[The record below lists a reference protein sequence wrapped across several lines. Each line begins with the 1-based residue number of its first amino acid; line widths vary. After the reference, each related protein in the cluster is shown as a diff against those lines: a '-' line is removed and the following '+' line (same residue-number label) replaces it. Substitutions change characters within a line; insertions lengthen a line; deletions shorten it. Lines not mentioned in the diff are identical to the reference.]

1 MSRWPG
7 AARQRKILNDGIL
20 SPAVGRHYGLGELLE
35 DHGLVEV
42 LELLED
48 QGLVKVLAADGGA
61 PRCSLRPCFLGGA
74 RRGGW
79 RRGRL
84 SLDVVVCH
92 GRVILTTS
100 RILAGVGHTTPSVT
114 MIPIVIFETNR
125 PLVRRLPEKFHLAEG
140 GPLVLLVLVVVVLLA
155 SLARSLPGSLTAT
168 FLSWV
173 SVVASPGLLIMGV
186 GLPVV
191 VPLSG
196 VVLVAGTR

>member
-1 MSRWPG
+1 M
-7 AARQRKILNDGIL
+7 
-20 SPAVGRHYGLGELLE
+20 V
-35 DHGLVEV
+35 
-42 LELLED
+42 
-48 QGLVKVLAADGGA
+48 GA

-79 RRGRL
+79 RRSRL
-84 SLDVVVCH
+84 SLYVVVCH

-100 RILAGVGHTTPSVT
+100 RKLAGVGHTTPSVT

-125 PLVRRLPEKFHLAEG
+125 PLVRRLLEKFHLAEG
-140 GPLVLLVLVVVVLLA
+140 GPLVLLVLVVIVLLA
-155 SLARSLPGSLTAT
+155 SLAGSLSGPLTAT

-173 SVVASPGLLIMGV
+173 GSVVASPGLLIMGV

-196 VVLVAGTR
+196 VVLVTGTG